1 MFLFDPTNARR
12 LEEYLISIQQ
22 HADPK
27 EFLSKLQEGI
37 ISTSPIMNERIARL
51 FSMLWDE
58 TDERIAELE
67 SELNGMESER
77 DSLSEKVSELEEK
90 LKELN
95 EKLESLVS
103 DCAEHVQRIVELERG
118 EG

>member
-22 HADPK
+22 AADPK
-27 EFLSKLQEGI
+27 EFLSKLQEAI
-37 ISTSPIMNERIARL
+37 LSTSPIMNERIARL
-51 FSMLWDE
+51 FGEIYKEADE
-58 TDERIAELE
+58 KIAELE
-67 SELNGMESER
+67 KELNEMESER

-95 EKLESLVS
+95 EKLEEQELRIE
-103 DCAEHVQRIVELERG
+103 DLQRSM
-118 EG
+118 